1 MSEVRNSVTWVYGWP
16 IDIVRLL
23 MLRQRISRHCGCAS
37 AHSSHFVGHY
47 FRRKMHLSSEAYR
60 TTKISAKESGGITE
74 AISLCT
80 LIIFTLVAL
89 NVHFRHVSKWRYLC
103 SGMDRRPMSVMNAP
117 MHSRNGEK
125 CAGATSTISQCTQDI
140 YTPVS
145 MNFTC
150 F

>member
-1 MSEVRNSVTWVYGWP
+1 
-16 IDIVRLL
+16 

-89 NVHFRHVSKWRYLC
+89 NVAL
-103 SGMDRRPMSVMNAP
+103 
-117 MHSRNGEK
+117 
-125 CAGATSTISQCTQDI
+125 Q
-140 YTPVS
+140 
-145 MNFTC
+145 TC